1 MYQIRINVF
10 QTFCGDLQYLRL
22 DLRSFQ
28 AYLTRSTLPSI
39 FCVVFYRLLAELR
52 RIAQEAEENL
62 LLIILDLE
70 VHLDDDE
77 KVQKITSTAAAEM
90 IMQ

>member
-1 MYQIRINVF
+1 M
-10 QTFCGDLQYLRL
+10 
-22 DLRSFQ
+22 
-28 AYLTRSTLPSI
+28 
-39 FCVVFYRLLAELR
+39 VFYRWLLAER

-77 KVQKITSTAAAEM
+77 KVQKITSATAAE